1 MTCESVSFIIGPIV
15 VLSCVY
21 LYAVMG
27 VVMMTGIMA
36 IFEMS
41 LSLTGQSLL
50 QAPLS
55 AIQRI
60 RKIKPKMHGYYRV
73 YLEDF
78 NESELANGLCS
89 ALNEVDG
96 EPWALIENLQ
106 PDDYFSGSCELNR
119 GGLSHCCQ
127 EKIIMMIAYQLFSCA
142 LAVGK
147 SKCSFEER

>member
-1 MTCESVSFIIGPIV
+1 
-15 VLSCVY
+15 
-21 LYAVMG
+21 MG

-55 AIQRI
+55 AYSENTQNKAKDAR
-60 RKIKPKMHGYYRV
+60 
-73 YLEDF
+73 LLLSLSEEDF
-78 NESELANGLCS
+78 NGSVLANGLCS

-106 PDDYFSGSCELNR
+106 PDDYFSGSCKLNR
-119 GGLSHCCQ
+119 GGLYRTIVRKNNN
-127 EKIIMMIAYQLFSCA
+127 EDLPYQLFSCA

>member
-1 MTCESVSFIIGPIV
+1 
-15 VLSCVY
+15 
-21 LYAVMG
+21 MG

-55 AIQRI
+55 
-60 RKIKPKMHGYYRV
+60 V
-73 YLEDF
+73 YSANTQNKAKDALLLQSLFEEDF
-78 NESELANGLCS
+78 NESTLAIGLCS

-96 EPWALIENLQ
+96 EPWTLIANLQ

-119 GGLSHCCQ
+119 GGLYRSIVR
-127 EKIIMMIAYQLFSCA
+127 KNNDKDLPYQLFSCA

>member
-1 MTCESVSFIIGPIV
+1 MPIGFIYNQLNAGFELWFISMP
-15 VLSCVY
+15 
-21 LYAVMG
+21 MG

-55 AIQRI
+55 AYSANTQNKAKDAR
-60 RKIKPKMHGYYRV
+60 
-73 YLEDF
+73 LLQSLSEEDF

-119 GGLSHCCQ
+119 GGLYRSIVRKNNKRFALSAFFLC
-127 EKIIMMIAYQLFSCA
+127 ASCW
-142 LAVGK
+142 K
-147 SKCSFEER
+147 K